1 METSKLYSLLRKSW
15 KKKLA
20 SQHRVQ
26 ELRK

>member
-1 METSKLYSLLRKSW
+1 MSTNKLLYLLRKSW